1 MPAHA
6 FLKRAREHWLLLLV
20 SIGCLVFAVAFLKVG
35 SEVLEGDHKGL
46 DLAVR
51 DWIRAHHSPAGELVF
66 NFVTWFGERWLLL
79 PFALIVGWPLFRG
92 HLEWFVIMLFCSLA
106 SAELS
111 SILKH
116 GFEMPRPP
124 LGDALRDSFA
134 FPSGHVIATA
144 TTTAVIG
151 YLALRRR
158 IAPIAY
164 ITGGI
169 VITLLVG
176 ASRIY
181 LDMHWFSD
189 VVGGILVG
197 ATFSTGVCAL
207 FEWLMLAFTSVRRR
221 RAAAIRQAPG

>member
-1 MPAHA
+1 MPVQAI
-6 FLKRAREHWLLLLV
+6 LKRAREHWLLLLV
-20 SIGCLVFAVAFLKVG
+20 SLGCLVFAVAFLEVG

-51 DWIRAHHSPAGELVF
+51 EWFRAHHSPAGERLW
-66 NFVTWFGERWLLL
+66 NFITRFGERLVLL
-79 PFALIVGWPLFRG
+79 PFALLVGWPLFRG

-144 TTTAVIG
+144 TTAAVVG

-158 IAPIAY
+158 IAPAAY
-164 ITGGI
+164 IIGGV

-189 VVGGILVG
+189 VIGGILVG
-197 ATFSTGVCAL
+197 STFSTGVCAL

-221 RAAAIRQAPG
+221 RSAGIRRVPG